1 VVISQAVLN
10 AITAHGNTLDSG
22 ISYAG
27 ISVFTNAVDTRTR
40 GLEATLTYASDF
52 DDKGH
57 VDWSLGFNHNET
69 SITKQLPL
77 PTQDLSAAP
86 TVITQTSLL
95 SPSAL
100 SGLTTATPK
109 DRLIGGAYWTLGK
122 WSVNLR
128 ESFFG
133 RSSLLTSTANITT
146 ELKIP
151 TAAITDLT
159 VAYRITDAIKIE
171 GGANNLFGKEP
182 PTVPNL
188 SIGRPATGG
197 NVWNAPM
204 TFSPYGINGGYYY
217 GRVTLTF

>member
-1 VVISQAVLN
+1 VLN

-52 DDKGH
+52 AEYGH
-57 VDWSLGFNHNET
+57 VDWSLGYNHNET
-69 SITKQLPL
+69 KITKQLPL
-77 PTQDLSAAP
+77 PAQDFSAAP
-86 TVITQTSLL
+86 AVITQTTLL

-100 SGLTTATPK
+100 TGLTTATPK
-109 DRLIGGAYWTLGK
+109 DRLVGGAYWTLGK
-122 WSVNLR
+122 WAVNLR
-128 ESFFG
+128 ESIYG
-133 RSSLLTSTANITT
+133 KSSLLTSTANVTT
-146 ELKIP
+146 NLEMP
-151 TAAITDLT
+151 VAAITDLT
-159 VAYRITDAIKIE
+159 VAYHITEAIKIE
-171 GGANNLFGKEP
+171 GGANNLFDKKP
-182 PTVPNL
+182 PNVPNL